1 MKKRMI
7 SHPTYLL
14 WIAMIGI
21 LLLSEACRKEEKVEE
36 TETIAFR
43 DLAADKNNCHVQ
55 DMDDKEFILISN
67 IEQLKKH
74 LICDE
79 IQWTIDFD
87 KEFVIAGKINLPNY
101 PSVLTSQKL
110 GIKEGKLNYVLNI
123 DMGSATQPSAV
134 YFMSAVPKKYSKMQ
148 VEVNTQIN

>member
-7 SHPTYLL
+7 SHSTYLL

-21 LLLSEACRKEEKVEE
+21 LFLSGGCRKEERMKE

-43 DLAADKNNCHVQ
+43 DLAADINNCHIQ
-55 DMDDKEFILISN
+55 DMDDKEFIFISN
-67 IEQLKKH
+67 IEQLEKH
-74 LICDE
+74 IICDE

-87 KEFVIAGKINLPNY
+87 TEFVIAGKINLPNY
-101 PSVLTSQKL
+101 PSVLTSQEL
-110 GIKEGKLNYVLNI
+110 GIEEGKLNYVLNI
-123 DMGSATQPSAV
+123 DMGSATQPSAI